1 MIKEKLNQVYKS
13 DALGGF
19 LKYSL
24 RYKGWLIW
32 TIFISSLSSALG
44 AAPAW
49 LTKYLVDDVLI
60 SKNGKTMILI
70 GAAIFITTVLK
81 LVTAY
86 YSSTTSS
93 YLTEKI
99 RRDIKIDIFEHIEN
113 LPMSYFTQNKLGDIM
128 ARLSGDSSS
137 LGKIGFLLFE
147 MLKEF
152 VTVLI
157 FLVRMFQVDFILALV
172 SITVLPSML
181 AVVKKY
187 TKKMRKSGKIRQ
199 DTIGQAT
206 AFMQESLAGIQVIK
220 GFNKTDMVISK
231 YKEVTLGEMERTYR
245 TQKIKAKISPLNE
258 LLATTMVLLVAAYG
272 GYQIVY
278 TGSIT
283 AGDLISFITAI
294 GLMQSP
300 LKKLISRNSEL
311 YEIIPS
317 GDRVMEVLKEAKEV
331 DSYIENPKTFDE
343 NIQSVKFENVDFI
356 YPNSDAKV
364 LKNINLK
371 VNKGEV
377 VAFVGSSGSGKTTLV
392 NMIPRF
398 YDPVSGSI
406 KINDIDIREYSL
418 KDFRG
423 HIGMVPQETFLFSGT
438 IAENISF
445 GKEGITRDEIEKAA
459 KMANAYN
466 FIIDLEKGFETEVG
480 ERGVLLSGGQKQRI
494 AIARA
499 LIQNPSIMI
508 LDEAT
513 SALDTESER
522 LVQDALEKLMVGRTT
537 FVIAHRLSTIV
548 GADKIVVMEKGEI
561 KETGTHEE
569 LLAKNGIYTRLYN
582 IQFNRN
588 EELKLNRETVG

>member
-1 MIKEKLNQVYKS
+1 MIKDKLNQVYKS

-24 RYKGWLIW
+24 RYKGLLIW
-32 TIFISSLSSALG
+32 TVIISSLSSALG

-60 SKNGKTMILI
+60 SKNGKVMVLI
-70 GAAIFITTVLK
+70 GIAIFVTTALK
-81 LVTAY
+81 LITAY
-86 YSSTTSS
+86 YSSTTSA

-99 RRDIKIDIFEHIEN
+99 RRDIKIDIFDHIEN
-113 LPMSYFTQNKLGDIM
+113 LPMSYFTQNKLGDLM

-147 MLKEF
+147 MFKEF
-152 VTVLI
+152 TLVLI
-157 FLVRMFQVDFILALV
+157 FLIRMFQVDFVLALV
-172 SITVLPSML
+172 SITVLPAML
-181 AVVKKY
+181 GVIKKY
-187 TKKMRKSGKIRQ
+187 SKKMRKSGKVRQ
-199 DTIGQAT
+199 DTIGLAT

-220 GFNKTDMVISK
+220 GFNKVDMTVER
-231 YKEVTLGEMERTYR
+231 YKDVTAEEMERIYKA
-245 TQKIKAKISPLNE
+245 QKIKAKISPLNE
-258 LLATTMVLLVAAYG
+258 LLATVMILLVAAYG

-278 TGSIT
+278 AGTMT

-317 GDRVMEVLKEAKEV
+317 GDRVMEMFNEHKEIDCYIDTPEKFPDNI
-331 DSYIENPKTFDE
+331 DSI
-343 NIQSVKFENVDFI
+343 KFENVDFT
-356 YPNSDAKV
+356 YPKSETKV
-364 LKNINLK
+364 LQNINLQVK
-371 VNKGEV
+371 KGEI

-398 YDPVSGSI
+398 YDPQGGCI
-406 KINDIDIREYSL
+406 RINDIDIRNYSL
-418 KDFRG
+418 KNFRN
-423 HIGMVPQETFLFSGT
+423 HIGMVPQDTFLFSGT
-438 IAENISF
+438 IAENIAF
-445 GKEGITRDEIEKAA
+445 GKDGVTREEIEKAA

-466 FIIDLEKGFETEVG
+466 FIVDLEKGFETEVG

-537 FVIAHRLSTIV
+537 FVIAHRLSTIT
-548 GADKIVVMEKGEI
+548 GADKIVVMEKGKI
-561 KETGTHEE
+561 KEIGTHHE
-569 LLAKNGIYTRLYN
+569 LLEKDGIYTRFYN
-582 IQFNRN
+582 IQFNN
-588 EELKLNRETVG
+588 EK

>member
-60 SKNGKTMILI
+60 SKNGKVMLLI
-70 GAAIFITTVLK
+70 GIAIFATTVLK
-81 LVTAY
+81 LITAY
-86 YSSTTSS
+86 YSSTTSA

-137 LGKIGFLLFE
+137 LGRIGFLLFE
-147 MLKEF
+147 MLREF
-152 VTVLI
+152 ITVLI
-157 FLVRMFQVDFILALV
+157 FLIRMFQVDFILALV

-220 GFNKTDMVISK
+220 GFNKTDMVINK
-231 YKEVTLGEMERTYR
+231 YKEVTMGELERIYR

-258 LLATTMVLLVAAYG
+258 LLATVMILLVAAYG

-278 TGSIT
+278 TGAIT

-317 GDRVMEVLKEAKEV
+317 GDRVMEVLKEEKEI
-331 DSYIENPKTFDE
+331 DSYSENPKPFNE
-343 NIQSVKFENVDFI
+343 NIESIKFENVDFI
-356 YPNSDAKV
+356 YPNSEAKV

-398 YDPVSGSI
+398 YDPVAGSI
-406 KINDIDIREYSL
+406 KINDIDIRDYSL

-445 GKEGITRDEIEKAA
+445 GKEGITREQIEEAA

-466 FIIDLEKGFETEVG
+466 FIIDLDKGFETEVG

-561 KETGTHEE
+561 KEIGNHSE
-569 LLAKNGIYTRLYN
+569 LLMKNGIYTRLYN
-582 IQFNRN
+582 IQFNRDK
-588 EELKLNRETVG
+588 ELNREIAE

>member
-60 SKNGKTMILI
+60 SKNGKVMLLI
-70 GAAIFITTVLK
+70 GIAIFATTVLK
-81 LVTAY
+81 LITAY
-86 YSSTTSS
+86 YSSTTSA

-137 LGKIGFLLFE
+137 LGRIGFLLFE
-147 MLKEF
+147 MLREF
-152 VTVLI
+152 ITVLI
-157 FLVRMFQVDFILALV
+157 FLIRMFQVDFILALV

-220 GFNKTDMVISK
+220 GFNKTDMVINK
-231 YKEVTLGEMERTYR
+231 YKEVTMGELERIYR

-258 LLATTMVLLVAAYG
+258 LLATVMILLVAAYG

-317 GDRVMEVLKEAKEV
+317 GDRVMEVLKEEKEV
-331 DSYIENPKTFDE
+331 DSY
-343 NIQSVKFENVDFI
+343 
-356 YPNSDAKV
+356 
-364 LKNINLK
+364 L
-371 VNKGEV
+371 
-377 VAFVGSSGSGKTTLV
+377 
-392 NMIPRF
+392 
-398 YDPVSGSI
+398 
-406 KINDIDIREYSL
+406 SL
-418 KDFRG
+418 I
-423 HIGMVPQETFLFSGT
+423 HI
-438 IAENISF
+438 
-445 GKEGITRDEIEKAA
+445 
-459 KMANAYN
+459 
-466 FIIDLEKGFETEVG
+466 
-480 ERGVLLSGGQKQRI
+480 
-494 AIARA
+494 
-499 LIQNPSIMI
+499 
-508 LDEAT
+508 
-513 SALDTESER
+513 
-522 LVQDALEKLMVGRTT
+522 
-537 FVIAHRLSTIV
+537 
-548 GADKIVVMEKGEI
+548 
-561 KETGTHEE
+561 
-569 LLAKNGIYTRLYN
+569 
-582 IQFNRN
+582 
-588 EELKLNRETVG
+588 

>member
-1 MIKEKLNQVYKS
+1 MIKDKLNQVYKS

-24 RYKGWLIW
+24 RYKGLLIW
-32 TIFISSLSSALG
+32 TVIISSLSSALG

-60 SKNGKTMILI
+60 SKNGKVMVLI
-70 GAAIFITTVLK
+70 GIAIFVTTALK
-81 LVTAY
+81 LITAY
-86 YSSTTSS
+86 YSSTTSA

-99 RRDIKIDIFEHIEN
+99 RRDIKIDIFDHIEN
-113 LPMSYFTQNKLGDIM
+113 LPMSYFTQNKLGDLM

-147 MLKEF
+147 MFKEF
-152 VTVLI
+152 TLVLI
-157 FLVRMFQVDFILALV
+157 FLIRMFQVDFVLALV
-172 SITVLPSML
+172 SITVLPAML
-181 AVVKKY
+181 GVIKKY
-187 TKKMRKSGKIRQ
+187 SKKMRKSGKVRQ
-199 DTIGQAT
+199 DTIGLAT

-220 GFNKTDMVISK
+220 GFNKVDMTVER
-231 YKEVTLGEMERTYR
+231 YKDVTAEEMERIYKA
-245 TQKIKAKISPLNE
+245 QKIKAKISPLNE
-258 LLATTMVLLVAAYG
+258 LLATVMILLVAAYG

-278 TGSIT
+278 AGTMT

-317 GDRVMEVLKEAKEV
+317 GDRVMEMFNEHKEIDCYIDIPEKFPDNI
-331 DSYIENPKTFDE
+331 DSI
-343 NIQSVKFENVDFI
+343 KFENVDFT
-356 YPNSDAKV
+356 YPKSETKV
-364 LKNINLK
+364 LQNINLQVK
-371 VNKGEV
+371 KGEI

-398 YDPVSGSI
+398 YDPQGGCI
-406 KINDIDIREYSL
+406 KINDIDIRNYSL
-418 KDFRG
+418 KNFRN
-423 HIGMVPQETFLFSGT
+423 HIGMVPQDTFLFSGT
-438 IAENISF
+438 IAENIAF
-445 GKEGITRDEIEKAA
+445 GKDGVTREEIEKAA

-466 FIIDLEKGFETEVG
+466 FIVDLEKGFETEVG

-537 FVIAHRLSTIV
+537 FVIAHRLSTIT
-548 GADKIVVMEKGEI
+548 GADKIVVMEKGKI
-561 KETGTHEE
+561 KEIGTHHE
-569 LLAKNGIYTRLYN
+569 LLEKDGIYTRLYN
-582 IQFNRN
+582 IQFNN
-588 EELKLNRETVG
+588 EK

>member
-1 MIKEKLNQVYKS
+1 MIKDKLNQVYKS

-24 RYKGWLIW
+24 RYKGLLAW
-32 TIFISSLSSALG
+32 TVVISSVSSALG

-60 SKNGKTMILI
+60 SKNGKVMIMI
-70 GAAIFITTVLK
+70 GIAIFVTTALK
-81 LVTAY
+81 LITAY
-86 YSSTTSS
+86 YSSTTSA

-113 LPMSYFTQNKLGDIM
+113 LPMSYFTQNKLGDLM

-147 MLKEF
+147 MFKEF
-152 VTVLI
+152 TLVLI

-172 SITVLPSML
+172 SITVLPAML
-181 AVVKKY
+181 AVIKKY
-187 TKKMRKSGKIRQ
+187 SKKMRKSGKVRQ
-199 DTIGQAT
+199 DTIGHAT

-220 GFNKTDMVISK
+220 GFNKVDMTVER
-231 YKEVTLGEMERTYR
+231 YKDVTIGEMDRIYKA
-245 TQKIKAKISPLNE
+245 QKIKAKISPLNE
-258 LLATTMVLLVAAYG
+258 LLATVMILLVAAYG

-278 TGSIT
+278 AGTMT

-317 GDRVMEVLKEAKEV
+317 GDRVMEVFDEQREV
-331 DSYIENPKTFDE
+331 DCYIDTPEKFPDDIKS
-343 NIQSVKFENVDFI
+343 IKFENVDFI
-356 YPNSDAKV
+356 YPKSELKV
-364 LKNINLK
+364 LQEINLQVK
-371 VNKGEV
+371 KGEI

-398 YDPVSGSI
+398 YDPQEGCI
-406 KINDIDIREYSL
+406 KINDIDIKNYSL
-418 KDFRG
+418 KSLRN
-423 HIGMVPQETFLFSGT
+423 HIGMVPQDTFLFSGT

-445 GKEGITRDEIEKAA
+445 GKEGVTREQIEKAA

-466 FIIDLEKGFETEVG
+466 FIVDLEKGFETEVG

-537 FVIAHRLSTIV
+537 FVIAHRLSTIT
-548 GADKIVVMEKGEI
+548 GADKIVVMEKGKI
-561 KETGTHEE
+561 KETGTHHE
-569 LLAKNGIYTRLYN
+569 LLKKNGIYTRLYN
-582 IQFNRN
+582 IQFNN
-588 EELKLNRETVG
+588 EK

>member
-1 MIKEKLNQVYKS
+1 MIKDKLNQVYKS

-24 RYKGWLIW
+24 RYKGLLAW
-32 TIFISSLSSALG
+32 TVVISSVSSALG

-60 SKNGKTMILI
+60 SKNGKVMIMI
-70 GAAIFITTVLK
+70 GIAIFVTTALK
-81 LVTAY
+81 LITAY
-86 YSSTTSS
+86 YSSTTSA

-113 LPMSYFTQNKLGDIM
+113 LPMSYFTQNKLGDLM

-147 MLKEF
+147 MFKEF
-152 VTVLI
+152 TLVFI

-172 SITVLPSML
+172 SITVLPAML
-181 AVVKKY
+181 AVIKKY
-187 TKKMRKSGKIRQ
+187 SKKMRKSGKVRQ
-199 DTIGQAT
+199 DTIGHAT

-220 GFNKTDMVISK
+220 GFNKVDMTVER
-231 YKEVTLGEMERTYR
+231 YKDVTIGEMDRIYKA
-245 TQKIKAKISPLNE
+245 QKIKAKISPLNE
-258 LLATTMVLLVAAYG
+258 LLATVMILLVAAYG

-278 TGSIT
+278 AGTMT

-317 GDRVMEVLKEAKEV
+317 GDRVMEVFDEQREV
-331 DSYIENPKTFDE
+331 DCYIDTPEKFPDDIKS
-343 NIQSVKFENVDFI
+343 IKFENVDFI
-356 YPNSDAKV
+356 YPKSELKV
-364 LKNINLK
+364 LHEINIQVK
-371 VNKGEV
+371 KGEI

-398 YDPVSGSI
+398 YDPQEGCI
-406 KINDIDIREYSL
+406 KINDIDIKNYSL
-418 KDFRG
+418 KSLRN
-423 HIGMVPQETFLFSGT
+423 HIGMVPQDTFLFSGT

-445 GKEGITRDEIEKAA
+445 GKEGVTRQQIEKAA

-466 FIIDLEKGFETEVG
+466 FIVDLEKGFETEVG

-537 FVIAHRLSTIV
+537 FVIAHRLSTIT
-548 GADKIVVMEKGEI
+548 GADKIVVMEKGKI
-561 KETGTHEE
+561 KETGTHHE
-569 LLAKNGIYTRLYN
+569 LLEKNGIYTRLYN
-582 IQFNRN
+582 IQFNN
-588 EELKLNRETVG
+588 EK

>member
-60 SKNGKTMILI
+60 SKNGKVMLLI
-70 GAAIFITTVLK
+70 GIAIFATTVLK
-81 LVTAY
+81 LITAY
-86 YSSTTSS
+86 YSSTTSA

-137 LGKIGFLLFE
+137 LGRIGFLLFE
-147 MLKEF
+147 MLREF
-152 VTVLI
+152 ITVLI
-157 FLVRMFQVDFILALV
+157 FLIRMFQVDFILALV

-220 GFNKTDMVISK
+220 GFNKTDTVINK
-231 YKEVTLGEMERTYR
+231 YKEVTMGELERIYR

-258 LLATTMVLLVAAYG
+258 LLATVMILLVAAYG

-278 TGSIT
+278 TGAIT

-317 GDRVMEVLKEAKEV
+317 GDRVMEVLKEEKEV
-331 DSYIENPKTFDE
+331 DSYSENPKPFNE
-343 NIQSVKFENVDFI
+343 NIESIKFENVDFI
-356 YPNSDAKV
+356 YPNSEAKV

-406 KINDIDIREYSL
+406 KINDIDIRDYSL

-445 GKEGITRDEIEKAA
+445 GKEGITREQIEEAA

-466 FIIDLEKGFETEVG
+466 FIIDLDKGFETEVV

-561 KETGTHEE
+561 KEIGNHSE
-569 LLAKNGIYTRLYN
+569 LLMKNGIYTRLYN
-582 IQFNRN
+582 IQFNRDK
-588 EELKLNRETVG
+588 ELDREIAE

>member
-60 SKNGKTMILI
+60 SKNGKVMLLI
-70 GAAIFITTVLK
+70 GIAIFATTVLK
-81 LVTAY
+81 LITAY
-86 YSSTTSS
+86 YSSTTSA

-137 LGKIGFLLFE
+137 LGRIGFLLFE
-147 MLKEF
+147 MLREF
-152 VTVLI
+152 ITVLI
-157 FLVRMFQVDFILALV
+157 FLIRMFQVDFILALV

-220 GFNKTDMVISK
+220 GFNKTDTVINK
-231 YKEVTLGEMERTYR
+231 YKEVTMGELERIYR

-258 LLATTMVLLVAAYG
+258 LLATVMILLVAAYG

-278 TGSIT
+278 TGAIT

-317 GDRVMEVLKEAKEV
+317 GDRVMEVLKEKKEI
-331 DSYIENPKTFDE
+331 DSYSENPKPFNE
-343 NIQSVKFENVDFI
+343 NIESIKFENVDFI
-356 YPNSDAKV
+356 YPNSEAKV

-398 YDPVSGSI
+398 YDPVAGSI
-406 KINDIDIREYSL
+406 KINDIDIRDYSL

-445 GKEGITRDEIEKAA
+445 GKEGITREQIEEAA

-466 FIIDLEKGFETEVG
+466 FIIDLDKGFETEVG

-522 LVQDALEKLMVGRTT
+522 LVQDALEKLMIGRTT

-561 KETGTHEE
+561 KEIGNHSE
-569 LLAKNGIYTRLYN
+569 LLMKNGIYTRLYN
-582 IQFNRN
+582 IQFNRDK
-588 EELKLNRETVG
+588 ELNREIAE

>member
-24 RYKGWLIW
+24 RYKGWLAW
-32 TIFISSLSSALG
+32 TVFISLLSSALG

-60 SKNGKTMILI
+60 SKNGKVMLMIGI
-70 GAAIFITTVLK
+70 AIFVTTALK
-81 LVTAY
+81 LITAY
-86 YSSTTSS
+86 YSSTTSA

-99 RRDIKIDIFEHIEN
+99 RRDIKIDIFEHIEH
-113 LPMSYFTQNKLGDIM
+113 LPMSYFTQNKLGDLM

-152 VTVLI
+152 TAVII
-157 FLVRMFQVDFILALV
+157 FLIRMFQVDFLLALL
-172 SITVLPSML
+172 SITVLPAML
-181 AVVKKY
+181 AVIKKY
-187 TKKMRKSGKIRQ
+187 SKKMRKSGKIRQ

-220 GFNKTDMVISK
+220 GFNKIDMTVEK
-231 YKEVTLGEMERTYR
+231 YKEVTQGEMDRIYR
-245 TQKIKAKISPLNE
+245 AQKIKAKVSPLNE
-258 LLATTMVLLVAAYG
+258 LLATVMILVVAAYG

-278 TGSIT
+278 SGSMT

-317 GDRVMEVLKEAKEV
+317 GDRVMEVFNEQREIDCYSENPQKFSGEV
-331 DSYIENPKTFDE
+331 D
-343 NIQSVKFENVDFI
+343 NIRFENVDFI
-356 YPNSDAKV
+356 YPKSETKV
-364 LKNINLK
+364 LKNINLEIK
-371 VNKGEV
+371 KGEV
-377 VAFVGSSGSGKTTLV
+377 TAFVGSSGSGKTTLV
-392 NMIPRF
+392 NMMPRF
-398 YDPVSGSI
+398 YDPQSGSI
-406 KINDIDIREYSL
+406 KINGTDIRDYSL
-418 KDFRG
+418 KDYRE
-423 HIGMVPQETFLFSGT
+423 HIGMVPQDTFLFSGT
-438 IAENISF
+438 IAENIAF
-445 GKEGITRDEIEKAA
+445 GKEGITKEQIEEAA

-466 FIIDLEKGFETEVG
+466 FISELEKGFETEVG

-522 LVQDALEKLMVGRTT
+522 LVQDALEKLMIGRTT

-561 KETGTHEE
+561 KEIGTHEE
-569 LLAKNGIYTRLYN
+569 LLKKDGIYTRLYN
-582 IQFNRN
+582 IQFNNDKAGR
-588 EELKLNRETVG
+588 

>member
-60 SKNGKTMILI
+60 SKNGRVMILI
-70 GAAIFITTVLK
+70 GAAIFITTALK
-81 LVTAY
+81 LITAY
-86 YSSTTSS
+86 YSSTTSA

-137 LGKIGFLLFE
+137 LGRIGFLLFE
-147 MLKEF
+147 MLREF
-152 VTVLI
+152 ITVLI
-157 FLVRMFQVDFILALV
+157 FLIRMFQVDFILALV

-187 TKKMRKSGKIRQ
+187 TKKMRKSGKVRQ

-220 GFNKTDMVISK
+220 GFNKTDMVIRK
-231 YKEVTLGEMERTYR
+231 YKEVTLGEMERIYR

-258 LLATTMVLLVAAYG
+258 LLATVMILLVAAYG

-561 KETGTHEE
+561 KEIGTHEE

>member
-60 SKNGKTMILI
+60 SKNGKVMLLI
-70 GAAIFITTVLK
+70 GIAIFATTVLK
-81 LVTAY
+81 LITAY
-86 YSSTTSS
+86 YSSTTSA
-93 YLTEKI
+93 YLTGKI
-99 RRDIKIDIFEHIEN
+99 RRDIKIDIFEHLEN

-128 ARLSGDSSS
+128 ARLSGDSAS

-152 VTVLI
+152 VAVIVFLI
-157 FLVRMFQVDFILALV
+157 RMFQVDFILALV

-220 GFNKTDMVISK
+220 GFNKTDMIIDK
-231 YKEVTLGEMERTYR
+231 YKEVTLIEMDKTYR
-245 TQKIKAKISPLNE
+245 TQKIKARISPLNE
-258 LLATTMVLLVAAYG
+258 LLATVMVLLVAAYG

-278 TGSIT
+278 TGAIT

-317 GDRVMEVLKEAKEV
+317 GDRVMEVLKEEKEI
-331 DSYIENPKTFDE
+331 DSYSENPKPFNE
-343 NIQSVKFENVDFI
+343 NIESIKFENVDFV
-356 YPNSDAKV
+356 YPNSEAKV

-398 YDPVSGSI
+398 YDPVAGSI
-406 KINDIDIREYSL
+406 KINDIDIRDYSL

-445 GKEGITRDEIEKAA
+445 GKEGITREQIEEAA

-466 FIIDLEKGFETEVG
+466 FIIDLDKGFETEVG

-561 KETGTHEE
+561 KEIGNHSE
-569 LLAKNGIYTRLYN
+569 LLMKNGIYTRLYN
-582 IQFNRN
+582 IQFNRDK
-588 EELKLNRETVG
+588 ELNREIAE

>member
-60 SKNGKTMILI
+60 SKNGKVMLLI
-70 GAAIFITTVLK
+70 GIAIFATTVLK
-81 LVTAY
+81 LITAY
-86 YSSTTSS
+86 YSSTTSA

-137 LGKIGFLLFE
+137 LGRIGFLLFE
-147 MLKEF
+147 MLREF
-152 VTVLI
+152 ITVLI
-157 FLVRMFQVDFILALV
+157 FLIRMFQVDFILALV

-187 TKKMRKSGKIRQ
+187 TKKMRKSGKVRQ

-220 GFNKTDMVISK
+220 GFNKTDTVINK
-231 YKEVTLGEMERTYR
+231 YKEVTMGELERIYR

-258 LLATTMVLLVAAYG
+258 LLAIVMILLVAAYG

-278 TGSIT
+278 TGAIT

-317 GDRVMEVLKEAKEV
+317 GDRVMEVLKEEKEV
-331 DSYIENPKTFDE
+331 DSYSENPKPFNE
-343 NIQSVKFENVDFI
+343 NIESIKFENVDFI
-356 YPNSDAKV
+356 YPNSEAKV

-406 KINDIDIREYSL
+406 KINDIDIRDYSL

-445 GKEGITRDEIEKAA
+445 GKEGITREQIEEAA

-466 FIIDLEKGFETEVG
+466 FIIDLDKGFETEVG

-561 KETGTHEE
+561 KEIGNHSE
-569 LLAKNGIYTRLYN
+569 LLMKNGIYTRLYN
-582 IQFNRN
+582 IQFNRDK
-588 EELKLNRETVG
+588 ELDREIAE

>member
-1 MIKEKLNQVYKS
+1 MIKDKLNQVYKS

-24 RYKGWLIW
+24 RYKGLLIW
-32 TIFISSLSSALG
+32 TVIISSLSSALG

-60 SKNGKTMILI
+60 SKNGKVMVLI
-70 GAAIFITTVLK
+70 GIAIFVTTALK
-81 LVTAY
+81 LITAY
-86 YSSTTSS
+86 YSSTTSA

-99 RRDIKIDIFEHIEN
+99 RRDIKIDIFDHIEN
-113 LPMSYFTQNKLGDIM
+113 LPMSYFTQNKLGDLM

-147 MLKEF
+147 MFKEF
-152 VTVLI
+152 TLVLI
-157 FLVRMFQVDFILALV
+157 FLIRMFQVDFVLALV
-172 SITVLPSML
+172 SITVLPAML
-181 AVVKKY
+181 GVIKKY
-187 TKKMRKSGKIRQ
+187 SKKMRKSGKVRQ
-199 DTIGQAT
+199 DTIGLAT

-220 GFNKTDMVISK
+220 GFNKVDMTVER
-231 YKEVTLGEMERTYR
+231 YKDVTAEEMERIYKA
-245 TQKIKAKISPLNE
+245 QKIKAKISPLNE
-258 LLATTMVLLVAAYG
+258 LLATVMILLVAAYG

-278 TGSIT
+278 AGTMT

-317 GDRVMEVLKEAKEV
+317 GDRVMEMFNEHKEIDCYIDTPEKFPDNI
-331 DSYIENPKTFDE
+331 DSI
-343 NIQSVKFENVDFI
+343 KFENVDFT
-356 YPNSDAKV
+356 YPKSETKV
-364 LKNINLK
+364 LQNINLQVK
-371 VNKGEV
+371 KGEI

-398 YDPVSGSI
+398 YDPQGGCI
-406 KINDIDIREYSL
+406 KINDIDIRNYSL
-418 KDFRG
+418 KNFRN
-423 HIGMVPQETFLFSGT
+423 HIGMVPQDTFLFSGT
-438 IAENISF
+438 IAENIAF
-445 GKEGITRDEIEKAA
+445 GKDGVTREEIEKAA

-466 FIIDLEKGFETEVG
+466 FIVDLEKGFETEVG

-537 FVIAHRLSTIV
+537 FVIAHRLSTIT
-548 GADKIVVMEKGEI
+548 GADKKVVMEKGKI
-561 KETGTHEE
+561 KEIGTHHE
-569 LLAKNGIYTRLYN
+569 LLEKDGIYTRLYN
-582 IQFNRN
+582 IQFNN
-588 EELKLNRETVG
+588 EK

>member
-70 GAAIFITTVLK
+70 GAAIFITTALK
-81 LVTAY
+81 LITAY
-86 YSSTTSS
+86 YSSTTSA

-157 FLVRMFQVDFILALV
+157 FLIRMFQVDFILALV

-331 DSYIENPKTFDE
+331 DSYIENPKPFDE

-356 YPNSDAKV
+356 YPNSEAKV

>member
-1 MIKEKLNQVYKS
+1 MIKDKLNQVYKS

-24 RYKGWLIW
+24 RYKGLLIW
-32 TIFISSLSSALG
+32 TVIISSLSSALG

-60 SKNGKTMILI
+60 SKNGKVMVLI
-70 GAAIFITTVLK
+70 GIAIFVTTALK
-81 LVTAY
+81 LITAY
-86 YSSTTSS
+86 YSSTTSA

-99 RRDIKIDIFEHIEN
+99 RRDIKIDIFDHIEN
-113 LPMSYFTQNKLGDIM
+113 LPMSYFTQNKLGDLM

-147 MLKEF
+147 MFKEF
-152 VTVLI
+152 TLVLI
-157 FLVRMFQVDFILALV
+157 FLIRMFQVDFVLALV
-172 SITVLPSML
+172 SITVLPAML
-181 AVVKKY
+181 GVIKKY
-187 TKKMRKSGKIRQ
+187 SKKMRKSGKVRQ
-199 DTIGQAT
+199 DTIGLAT

-220 GFNKTDMVISK
+220 GFNKVDMTVER
-231 YKEVTLGEMERTYR
+231 YKDVTAEEMERIYKA
-245 TQKIKAKISPLNE
+245 QKIKAKISPLNE
-258 LLATTMVLLVAAYG
+258 LLATVMILLVAAYG

-278 TGSIT
+278 AGTMT

-317 GDRVMEVLKEAKEV
+317 GDRVMEMFNEHKEINCYIDTPEKFPDNI
-331 DSYIENPKTFDE
+331 DSI
-343 NIQSVKFENVDFI
+343 KFENVDFT
-356 YPNSDAKV
+356 YPKSETKV
-364 LKNINLK
+364 LQNINLQVK
-371 VNKGEV
+371 KGEI

-398 YDPVSGSI
+398 YDPQGGCI
-406 KINDIDIREYSL
+406 RINDIDIRNYSL
-418 KDFRG
+418 KNFRN
-423 HIGMVPQETFLFSGT
+423 HIGMVPQDTFLFSGT
-438 IAENISF
+438 IAENIAF
-445 GKEGITRDEIEKAA
+445 GKDGVTREEIEKAA

-466 FIIDLEKGFETEVG
+466 FIVDLEKGFETEVG

-537 FVIAHRLSTIV
+537 FVIAHRLSTIT
-548 GADKIVVMEKGEI
+548 GADKIVVMEKGKI
-561 KETGTHEE
+561 KEIGTHHE
-569 LLAKNGIYTRLYN
+569 LLEKDGIYTRFYN
-582 IQFNRN
+582 IQFNN
-588 EELKLNRETVG
+588 EK

>member
-1 MIKEKLNQVYKS
+1 MIKDKLNQVYKS

-24 RYKGWLIW
+24 RYKGLLIW
-32 TIFISSLSSALG
+32 TVIISSLSSALG

-60 SKNGKTMILI
+60 SKNGKVMVLI
-70 GAAIFITTVLK
+70 GIAIFVTTALK
-81 LVTAY
+81 LITAY
-86 YSSTTSS
+86 YSSTTSA

-99 RRDIKIDIFEHIEN
+99 RRDIKIDIFDHIEN
-113 LPMSYFTQNKLGDIM
+113 LPMSYFAQNKLGDLM

-147 MLKEF
+147 MFKEF
-152 VTVLI
+152 TLVLI
-157 FLVRMFQVDFILALV
+157 FLIRMFQVDFVLALV
-172 SITVLPSML
+172 SITVLPAML
-181 AVVKKY
+181 GVIKKY
-187 TKKMRKSGKIRQ
+187 SKKMRKSGKVRQ
-199 DTIGQAT
+199 DTIGLAT

-220 GFNKTDMVISK
+220 GFNKVDMTVER
-231 YKEVTLGEMERTYR
+231 YKDVTAEEMERIYKA
-245 TQKIKAKISPLNE
+245 QKIKAKISPLNE
-258 LLATTMVLLVAAYG
+258 LLATVMILLVAAYG

-278 TGSIT
+278 AGTMT

-317 GDRVMEVLKEAKEV
+317 GDRVMEMFNEHKEIDCYIDTPEKFPDNI
-331 DSYIENPKTFDE
+331 DSI
-343 NIQSVKFENVDFI
+343 KFENVDFT
-356 YPNSDAKV
+356 YPKSETKV
-364 LKNINLK
+364 LQNINLQVK
-371 VNKGEV
+371 KGEI

-398 YDPVSGSI
+398 YDPQGGCI
-406 KINDIDIREYSL
+406 KINDIDIRNYSL
-418 KDFRG
+418 KNFRN
-423 HIGMVPQETFLFSGT
+423 HIGMVPQDTFLFSGT
-438 IAENISF
+438 IAENIAF
-445 GKEGITRDEIEKAA
+445 GKDGVTREEIEKAA

-466 FIIDLEKGFETEVG
+466 FIVDLEKGFETEVG

-537 FVIAHRLSTIV
+537 FVIAHRLSTIT
-548 GADKIVVMEKGEI
+548 GADKIVVMEKGKI
-561 KETGTHEE
+561 KEIGTHHE
-569 LLAKNGIYTRLYN
+569 LLEKDGIYTRLYN
-582 IQFNRN
+582 IQFNN
-588 EELKLNRETVG
+588 EK

>member
-32 TIFISSLSSALG
+32 TIFISSLSLALG

-60 SKNGKTMILI
+60 SKNGKVMLLI
-70 GAAIFITTVLK
+70 GIAIFATTVLK
-81 LVTAY
+81 LITAY
-86 YSSTTSS
+86 YSSTTSA

-137 LGKIGFLLFE
+137 LGRIGFLLFE
-147 MLKEF
+147 MLREF
-152 VTVLI
+152 ITVLI
-157 FLVRMFQVDFILALV
+157 FLIRMFQVDFILALV

-220 GFNKTDMVISK
+220 GFNKTDTVINK
-231 YKEVTLGEMERTYR
+231 YKEVTMGELERIYR

-258 LLATTMVLLVAAYG
+258 LLATVMILLVAAYG

-278 TGSIT
+278 TGAIT

-317 GDRVMEVLKEAKEV
+317 GDRVMEVLKEEKEV
-331 DSYIENPKTFDE
+331 DSYSENPKPFNE
-343 NIQSVKFENVDFI
+343 NIESIKFENVDFI
-356 YPNSDAKV
+356 YPNSEAKV

-406 KINDIDIREYSL
+406 KINDIDIRDYSL

-445 GKEGITRDEIEKAA
+445 GKEGITREQIEEAA

-466 FIIDLEKGFETEVG
+466 FIIDLDKGFETEVG

-561 KETGTHEE
+561 KEIGNHSE
-569 LLAKNGIYTRLYN
+569 LLMKNGIYTRLYN
-582 IQFNRN
+582 IQFNRDK
-588 EELKLNRETVG
+588 ELDREIAE

>member
-1 MIKEKLNQVYKS
+1 MIKDKLNQVYKS

-24 RYKGWLIW
+24 RYKGLLIW
-32 TIFISSLSSALG
+32 TVIISSLSSALG

-60 SKNGKTMILI
+60 SKNGKVMVLI
-70 GAAIFITTVLK
+70 GIAIFVTTALK
-81 LVTAY
+81 LITAY
-86 YSSTTSS
+86 YSSTTSA

-99 RRDIKIDIFEHIEN
+99 RRDIKIDIFDHIEN
-113 LPMSYFTQNKLGDIM
+113 LPMSYFTQNKLGDLM

-147 MLKEF
+147 MFKEF
-152 VTVLI
+152 TLVLI
-157 FLVRMFQVDFILALV
+157 FLIRMFQVDFVLALV
-172 SITVLPSML
+172 SITVLPAML
-181 AVVKKY
+181 GVIKKY
-187 TKKMRKSGKIRQ
+187 SKKMRKSGKVRQ
-199 DTIGQAT
+199 DTIGLAT

-220 GFNKTDMVISK
+220 GFNKVDMTVER
-231 YKEVTLGEMERTYR
+231 YKDVTAEEMERIYKA
-245 TQKIKAKISPLNE
+245 QKIKAKISPLNE
-258 LLATTMVLLVAAYG
+258 LLATVMILLVAAYG

-278 TGSIT
+278 AGTMT

-317 GDRVMEVLKEAKEV
+317 GDRVMEMFNEHKEIDCYIDTPEKFPDNI
-331 DSYIENPKTFDE
+331 DSI
-343 NIQSVKFENVDFI
+343 KFENVDFT
-356 YPNSDAKV
+356 YPKSETKV
-364 LKNINLK
+364 LQNINLQVK
-371 VNKGEV
+371 KGEI

-398 YDPVSGSI
+398 YDPQGGCI
-406 KINDIDIREYSL
+406 KINDIDIRNYSL
-418 KDFRG
+418 KNFRN
-423 HIGMVPQETFLFSGT
+423 HIGMVPQDTFLFSGT
-438 IAENISF
+438 IAENIAF
-445 GKEGITRDEIEKAA
+445 GKDGVTREEIEKAA

-466 FIIDLEKGFETEVG
+466 FIVDLEKGFETEVG

-537 FVIAHRLSTIV
+537 FVIAHRLSTIT
-548 GADKIVVMEKGEI
+548 GADKIVVMEKGKI
-561 KETGTHEE
+561 KEIGTHHE
-569 LLAKNGIYTRLYN
+569 LLEKDGIYTRLYN
-582 IQFNRN
+582 IQFNN
-588 EELKLNRETVG
+588 EK

>member
-1 MIKEKLNQVYKS
+1 MIKDKLNQVYKS

-24 RYKGWLIW
+24 RYKGLLIW
-32 TIFISSLSSALG
+32 TVIISSLSSALG

-60 SKNGKTMILI
+60 SKNGKVMVLI
-70 GAAIFITTVLK
+70 GIAIFVTTALK
-81 LVTAY
+81 LITAY
-86 YSSTTSS
+86 YSSTTSA

-99 RRDIKIDIFEHIEN
+99 RRDIKIDIFDHIEN
-113 LPMSYFTQNKLGDIM
+113 LPMSYFTQNKLGDLM

-147 MLKEF
+147 MFKEF
-152 VTVLI
+152 TLVLI
-157 FLVRMFQVDFILALV
+157 FLIRMFQVDFVLALV
-172 SITVLPSML
+172 SITVLPAML
-181 AVVKKY
+181 GVIKKY
-187 TKKMRKSGKIRQ
+187 SKKMRKSGKVRQ
-199 DTIGQAT
+199 DTIGLAT

-220 GFNKTDMVISK
+220 GFNKVDMTVER
-231 YKEVTLGEMERTYR
+231 YKDVTAEEMERIYKA
-245 TQKIKAKISPLNE
+245 QKIKAKISPLNE
-258 LLATTMVLLVAAYG
+258 LLATVMILLVAAYG

-278 TGSIT
+278 AGTMT

-317 GDRVMEVLKEAKEV
+317 GDRVMEMFNEHKEIDCYIDTPEKFPDNI
-331 DSYIENPKTFDE
+331 DSI
-343 NIQSVKFENVDFI
+343 KFENVDFT
-356 YPNSDAKV
+356 YPKSETKV
-364 LKNINLK
+364 LQNINLQVK
-371 VNKGEV
+371 KGEI

-398 YDPVSGSI
+398 YDPQGGCI
-406 KINDIDIREYSL
+406 RINDIDIRNYSL
-418 KDFRG
+418 KNFRN
-423 HIGMVPQETFLFSGT
+423 HIGMVPQDTFLFSGT
-438 IAENISF
+438 IAENIAF
-445 GKEGITRDEIEKAA
+445 GKDGVTREEIEKAA

-466 FIIDLEKGFETEVG
+466 FIVDLEKGFETEVG

-537 FVIAHRLSTIV
+537 FVIAHRLSTIT
-548 GADKIVVMEKGEI
+548 GADKIVVMEKGKI
-561 KETGTHEE
+561 KEIGTHHE
-569 LLAKNGIYTRLYN
+569 LLEKDGIYTRLYN
-582 IQFNRN
+582 IQFNN
-588 EELKLNRETVG
+588 EK

>member
-60 SKNGKTMILI
+60 SKNGKVMLLI
-70 GAAIFITTVLK
+70 GIAIFATTVLK
-81 LVTAY
+81 LITAY
-86 YSSTTSS
+86 YSSTTSA

-137 LGKIGFLLFE
+137 LGRIGFLLFE
-147 MLKEF
+147 MLREF
-152 VTVLI
+152 ITVLI
-157 FLVRMFQVDFILALV
+157 FLIRMFQVDFILALV

-220 GFNKTDMVISK
+220 GFNKTDTVINK
-231 YKEVTLGEMERTYR
+231 YKEVTMGELERIYR

-258 LLATTMVLLVAAYG
+258 LLATVMILLVAAYG

-278 TGSIT
+278 TGAIT

-317 GDRVMEVLKEAKEV
+317 GDRVMEVLKEEKEI
-331 DSYIENPKTFDE
+331 DSYSENPKPFNE
-343 NIQSVKFENVDFI
+343 NIESIKFENVDFI
-356 YPNSDAKV
+356 YPNSEAKV

-398 YDPVSGSI
+398 YDPVAGSI
-406 KINDIDIREYSL
+406 KINDIDIRDYSL

-445 GKEGITRDEIEKAA
+445 GKEGITREQIEEAA

-466 FIIDLEKGFETEVG
+466 FIIDLDKGFETEVG

-522 LVQDALEKLMVGRTT
+522 LVQDALEKLMIGRTT

-561 KETGTHEE
+561 KEIGNHSE
-569 LLAKNGIYTRLYN
+569 LLMKNGIYTRLYN
-582 IQFNRN
+582 IQFNRDK
-588 EELKLNRETVG
+588 ELNREIAE